1 MENVG
6 PVANRSHFLTVAEM
20 DTVRSSR
27 IILASI
33 LLLALALAGCGAGL
47 GAPAT
52 PPPTAVEG
60 AAAPTTATATPAQA
74 ATVSPPV
81 PTDGGVKPAASPA
94 VAGADTAPPVVSL
107 SADQTEMPWL
117 ESTTITVDRAG

>member
-1 MENVG
+1 M
-6 PVANRSHFLTVAEM
+6 
-20 DTVRSSR
+20 RSSR

-33 LLLALALAGCGAGL
+33 LLLALALAGCGAEL

-52 PPPTAVEG
+52 PPSAAVEG
-60 AAAPTTATATPAQA
+60 AAALTAATATPAQA

-94 VAGADTAPPVVSL
+94 PAGADTSPPVVSL
-107 SADQTEMPWL
+107 SADPIEVPWL
-117 ESTTITVDRAG
+117 ESTTITGDRAG